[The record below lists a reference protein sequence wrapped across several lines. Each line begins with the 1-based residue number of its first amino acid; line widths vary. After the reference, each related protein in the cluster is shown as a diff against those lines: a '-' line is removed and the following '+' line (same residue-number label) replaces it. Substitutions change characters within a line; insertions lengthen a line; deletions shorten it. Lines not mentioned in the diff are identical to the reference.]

1 MGIEDKGRVG
11 DSIEEQGFKKYWVRV
26 DLETFQASLCEFWV
40 KREAGKWGGKGGKMY
55 ISIFSSK
62 FVLI

>member
-1 MGIEDKGRVG
+1 M
-11 DSIEEQGFKKYWVRV
+11 IEEQGFKKYWVRV